1 MASFKIID
9 SKDIKEFEQN
19 IIFDK
24 YAEWEIKE
32 DSYKTLAYV
41 SISDNSKI
49 YAYDTTITKKD
60 GIITG
65 VIKAGNWPLKDIKKI
80 KIAPVVL
87 IRVFEYQKGT
97 DITDE
102 VEYSNTPTLLENL
115 RKNAISLLGLANSS
129 NEATV
134 TVLRE
139 AEWITKLIGTDSI
152 NDNSQY
158 FQVCN
163 KTGKLY
169 LLVMLDR
176 LNYAKKDRGDR
187 RPQSISDFQKETDF
201 KPEEVKEVSL
211 SNFFNE
217 NTGNNNLKENI
228 FSKKHRTRTELVNDE
243 EANNIL
249 TKNGVFLNVK
259 NDDLQKLWTALDV
272 NTDGGYSV
280 EISLNDQQIADSKI
294 AWESSRIDKLER
306 ELDLLIDT
314 LAPPFVE
321 TENGGQNEVLGY
333 CPQKSVEAQ
342 FLQSGNK
349 IKMLGDKLLD
359 SPSSDRVEV
368 KWPSQYRLPRYLLPP
383 NESDSIIDSKKVWVQ
398 IFKEYLNQSNLDTSI
413 TISNWNEMWTETT
426 NIKTAFTTP
435 LSEIITHITDPVIR

>member
-1 MASFKIID
+1 MASFEIAKLEDIKKFEEKIIFN
-9 SKDIKEFEQN
+9 E
-19 IIFDK
+19 
-24 YAEWEIKE
+24 YAKWEIKE

-41 SISDNSKI
+41 SISGNSKI
-49 YAYDTTITKKD
+49 YDTTITKKD

-65 VIKAGNWPLKDIKKI
+65 VIQAGNWPLKDIKNI
-80 KIAPVVL
+80 IIAPVVL
-87 IRVFEYQKGT
+87 IRVFEYKNGT

-102 VEYSNTPTLLENL
+102 VVISKKSTIFEKI
-115 RKNAISLLGLANSS
+115 KNIPSLFLGQANSS

-139 AEWITKLIGTDSI
+139 AKWITKLIGTDSI
-152 NDNSQY
+152 SDEYQH
-158 FQVCN
+158 FLVCN
-163 KTGKLY
+163 NTGKLY
-169 LLVMLDR
+169 LLVMLDPMR
-176 LNYAKKDRGDR
+176 YAPKGKGDR
-187 RPQSISDFQKETDF
+187 TPQSISDFQKKTDF
-201 KPEEVKEVSL
+201 KPEEEVEEVSL

-217 NTGNNNLKENI
+217 NTGNNNMKENI
-228 FSKKHRTRTELVNDE
+228 FSDKHRIRNFVKE
-243 EANNIL
+243 ETNNIL
-249 TKNGVFLNVK
+249 TKNGAFLNVK
-259 NDDLQKLWTALDV
+259 YTDLKELWEKLNV
-272 NTDGGYSV
+272 NTYDGYSV

-321 TENGGQNEVLGY
+321 TENGQNEVLGY

-359 SPSSDRVEV
+359 SPSDGVEV

-383 NESDSIIDSKKVWVQ
+383 NESDSIDDSKNVWIQ
-398 IFKEYLNQSNLDTSI
+398 IFKDYLNQSNLSADSAI
-413 TISNWNEMWTETT
+413 TNWNKMWSIKR
-426 NIKTAFTTP
+426 IKTAFTTP